1 MWKANLGFTSLL
13 TTTLIYTIQDMIR
26 SFKLEELKGA
36 LTHRRTRLKS
46 LDDTLS
52 RWNWLFKIVIA
63 GDSKDLYG
71 TIARVNIT
79 S

>member
-52 RWNWLFKIVIA
+52 RWN
-63 GDSKDLYG
+63 
-71 TIARVNIT
+71 
-79 S
+79 